1 MFSKVSE
8 SVRAYLR
15 ARANEEALM
24 NLSDAALDDI
34 GLTRGAVSELRTGS
48 APARPEA
55 VSVAPLFAALAF
67 PGALQTA

>member
-8 SVRAYLR
+8 SVRAHLR

-34 GLTRGAVSELRTGS
+34 GLTRGAVSELRIGS
-48 APARPEA
+48 EPARPEA

-67 PGALQTA
+67 PSALQGA

>member
-48 APARPEA
+48 TPARPEA
-55 VSVAPLFAALAF
+55 VSVAPLFATLAF
-67 PGALQTA
+67 PSALQTA